1 MKLRLLGEM
10 LDDGGS
16 RTLSSDRVRIE
27 TTLRDEGWAVQPGSP
42 HRDEA
47 GLWTCTLVLA
57 DGDSDMI
64 HAVTGQGL
72 TAEAARDKAT
82 ELANRWRGLKA
93 AERSRGKGGGGRW
106 IR

>member
-1 MKLRLLGEM
+1 MIDRAHYPTPADLEGITMATNARV
-10 LDDGGS
+10 GS
-16 RTLSSDRVRIE
+16 
-27 TTLRDEGWAVQPGSP
+27 TLRDEGWAVQPGSP